1 MLSLCDFMG
10 CSNLHDSVI
19 KAIATNQ
26 QVPLQVAVL
35 MGEILLQT
43 TEGLCEIH
51 RMVAEDIQKAIDEN
65 DLARAQVWA
74 ATYKWLEECYPLPGQ
89 SGKIETPNK

>member
-1 MLSLCDFMG
+1 MLSLCDFIG
-10 CSNLHDSVI
+10 CSNLHDSVV

-26 QVPLQVAVL
+26 NVPLQVAVL

-51 RMVAEDIQKAIDEN
+51 RMVAEDIQKALDEN
-65 DLARAQVWA
+65 DLHRAQVWA
-74 ATYKWLEECYPLPGQ
+74 ATYKWLEECYPLPTQ
-89 SGKIETPNK
+89 TNIFSQEKK